1 MVDYT
6 FYKDTYLGSA
16 IPEAAFDGMASRAQ
30 AQLDRMKRVFRV
42 ESSGEQAE
50 SMALCAMAE
59 ALYTHRNSG
68 LTSASVGSVRVQYDT
83 GSAKLQQLL
92 RERASIYLDIYRGVE
107 V

>member
-16 IPEAAFDGMASRAQ
+16 IPEAAFAGMASRAQ
-30 AQLDRMKRVFRV
+30 EQLSRMKRVFRV

-50 SMALCAMAE
+50 SMAVCAMAE
-59 ALYTHRNSG
+59 ALYAHRNRG
-68 LTSASVGSVRVQYDT
+68 LASASVGSVRVQYDS